1 MSASTLKDSIH
12 TLQRTLQLY
21 MDKHGYDFL
30 LSTDIELLETS
41 ILTLNNPKV
50 LLSDI
55 LKIQQE
61 YEYIKNEFQKKNT

>member
-50 LLSDI
+50 SLSDI
-55 LKIQQE
+55 LKIQEE
-61 YEYIKNEFQKKNT
+61 YEYIKNEFQKKDT